1 MIHLDLR
8 SSQPLY
14 EQIISQYKYLYL
26 QGFLKKG
33 DPIPSVRKLAL
44 ELDVTPGTV
53 AKAYREMEQSG
64 MIETIRGKG
73 TFMADIPSTARNEG
87 VIRKMKTEIE
97 KNCMEL
103 IYQGLGKEE
112 IIALVEEA
120 VDQLL
125 AGKGEKN
132 D

>member
-1 MIHLDLR
+1 M
-8 SSQPLY
+8 
-14 EQIISQYKYLYL
+14 
-26 QGFLKKG
+26 KKG
-33 DPIPSVRKLAL
+33 DAIPSVRKLAL

-73 TFMADIPSTARNEG
+73 TFMADIPFTARNEG

-103 IYQGLGKEE
+103 IYQGQMCIRDRQIRGQNKQRCDSRGCR
-112 IIALVEEA
+112 IAA
-120 VDQLL
+120 DQV
-125 AGKGEKN
+125 
-132 D
+132 

>member
-1 MIHLDLR
+1 MFLLNPQ
-8 SSQPLY
+8 SKLPLY
-14 EQIISQYKYLYL
+14 EQLVEQLRKQIVL
-26 QGFLKKG
+26 GNA
-33 DPIPSVRKLAL
+33 DPGSPLPSVRQLSV
-44 ELDVTPGTV
+44 ELGVNPNTIQ
-53 AKAYREMEQSG
+53 KAYREMEQSG

>member
-112 IIALVEEA
+112 IIALVEET